1 MLALLKTLKFD
12 CFKAYWKTVMRQV
25 ILTLIDGSFEQGF
38 IVILR
43 INENDAPSRTENQ
56 VIGRLPPAPNILLEA
71 FNQWQ
76 SAYDRWQSVYRQT
89 VMQAPRIK
97 PKLGQVTNFSCHQL
111 GSNLAK
117 YLNEWLDCDINEWQ
131 KIRQQLLLKLS
142 QKDEIQVIIQTED
155 LRLRQLPWHLW
166 KLFDEDY
173 KKAEIALGNSEYQ
186 TSPSRLVTTNKV
198 RILAILGDS
207 TGINVQADKAALEQ
221 LPNAEITFLTEPQ
234 RKQLN
239 NQLWDQQWDILF
251 FAGHSFSEVDGSTGQ
266 ISINRNEKLSLKNL
280 KNALTKAIGRGLQ
293 LAIFNSCDG
302 LGLAQELADL
312 HIPQIIVMRKS
323 VPDLVAQEFLKHF
336 LKIFAQGT
344 SLYLSVREAR
354 EKLQGIEDQFPCATW
369 LPVICQ
375 NPVETLWF
383 WPLSL
388 PSVPNSTNFYAQPK
402 LKFILLS
409 LLVTGSTTLGLLR
422 GYDFFKKWLSIYTK
436 PSALTV
442 PWSQTS
448 VTNPGGAAAQCKFNV
463 LNNKSDITCNIID
476 NKIDKYDPYIEW
488 KVKDYG
494 TKKIYY
500 RGQDLKIER
509 IKSSRVEQGNI
520 ESFTWKVCVDTDL
533 GEDNCSIEEEHTVP

>member
-1 MLALLKTLKFD
+1 MGK
-12 CFKAYWKTVMRQV
+12 RV
-25 ILTLIDGSFEQGF
+25 ILTLINGSFEQGF

-43 INENDAPSRTENQ
+43 INENDAPSVTENQ
-56 VIGRLPPAPNILLEA
+56 VIGKLPPAPNILLEA
-71 FNQWQ
+71 FDQWQ
-76 SAYDRWQSVYRQT
+76 SAYERWQSVYRQT
-89 VMQAPRIK
+89 VMQTPRIK
-97 PKLGQVTNFSCHQL
+97 PKPGVTNISCHQL
-111 GSNLAK
+111 GSKLAK
-117 YLNEWLDCDINEWQ
+117 SLNEWLDCDINEWQ

-142 QKDEIQVIIQTED
+142 QEDEIQVIIQTED
-155 LRLRQLPWHLW
+155 WRLRQLPWHLW
-166 KLFDEDY
+166 KLFYEDY
-173 KKAEIALGNSEYQ
+173 KKAEITLGNSEYQ
-186 TSPSRLVTTNKV
+186 TSLNRLVSTHKV

-207 TGINVQADKAALEQ
+207 TGINVQADRATLEQ
-221 LPNAEITFLTEPQ
+221 LPNAKITFLTEPQ
-234 RKQLN
+234 RQQLN
-239 NQLWDQQWDILF
+239 NQLWEQQWDILF
-251 FAGHSFSEVDGSTGQ
+251 FAGHSFSEVDGSTGL
-266 ISINRNEKLSLKNL
+266 ISINRNENLSLKDL
-280 KNALTKAIGRGLQ
+280 KNALTKAIGGGLQ

-344 SLYLSVREAR
+344 SLYLAVREAR
-354 EKLQGIEDQFPCATW
+354 ERLQGIEDQFPCATW

-375 NPVETLWF
+375 NPVEIGLF
-383 WPLSL
+383 WPSSL
-388 PSVPNSTNFYAQPK
+388 PVVPNPIGFLPVQPK
-402 LKFILLS
+402 LKLILLS
-409 LLVTGSTTLGLLR
+409 LLVTGGSTLSLLR
-422 GYDFFKKWLSIYTK
+422 GDFKRWLSIHPE

-448 VTNPGGAAAQCKFNV
+448 VTNPGGGAAQCKFNV

-500 RGQDLKIER
+500 TGKDLKIER

-520 ESFTWKVCVDTDL
+520 KSFTWKVCVDTDL
-533 GEDNCSIEEEHTVP
+533 GEDNCSVEEDHTVP